1 MKYKNLG
8 NTGLIV
14 SELCMGTMTFGSG
27 FHNIGQVDQKLA
39 NQMVKYAIDAG
50 INFFDTANVYSRGES
65 EEILGKSF
73 RDLGIGR
80 EDVVIATKVRG
91 PMSDA
96 AAQNTGD
103 FNNKGLSRKHIMASC
118 DASLKR
124 LGVDYIDLYQI
135 HGWDASTPIE
145 ETLRA
150 LNDLVRDG
158 KVRYIGCSNVAARQ
172 LAKALQISRA
182 NNWDAFV
189 SLQAYYNVAGRDLE
203 HELLPLCREEG
214 LGVLPW
220 SPLAGGFL
228 TGKFRRNQKGP
239 ENARRAGFD
248 FPPVDKNMAY
258 DVVDVMEAMGKEKGA
273 SIPQMA
279 LAWLLHQPGVT
290 SPIIGAKT
298 MEQLGDNIKSA
309 DVQLSEEELG
319 HISDVTQPPKLY
331 PQWMLEFQQ
340 NRARMIREQQEAN

>member
-1 MKYKNLG
+1 
-8 NTGLIV
+8 
-14 SELCMGTMTFGSG
+14 MGTMTFGSG

-39 NQMVKYAIDAG
+39 NRMIKRALDAG

-65 EEILGKSF
+65 EQILGKSL
-73 RDLGIGR
+73 RDLGIDR

-96 AAQNTGD
+96 AAEGTGD

-124 LGVDYIDLYQI
+124 LGLDYIDLYQI
-135 HGWDASTPIE
+135 HGWDAHTPIE

-172 LAKALQISRA
+172 LAKALQISKA
-182 NNWDAFV
+182 NNWAEFI

-203 HELLPLCREEG
+203 HELLPLCQEEG

-228 TGKFRRNQKGP
+228 TGKYRPDQKGP
-239 ENARRAGFD
+239 DDARRTEFD
-248 FPPVDKNMAY
+248 FPPVDKKRAFE
-258 DVVDVMEAMGKEKGA
+258 VVDVMESMGKNKGA

-290 SPIIGAKT
+290 SPIIGAKN
-298 MEQLGDNIKSA
+298 MDQLEDNLKSA
-309 DVQLSEEELG
+309 EIELSDEEFG

-331 PQWMLEFQQ
+331 PQWMLEFQE
-340 NRARMIREQQEAN
+340 NRSKMMREGEKVK

>member
-1 MKYKNLG
+1 MKYKTLG
-8 NTGLIV
+8 NTGLTV
-14 SELCMGTMTFGSG
+14 SELCMGTMTFGSS

-39 NQMVKYAIDAG
+39 NQMVKRALDAG

-65 EEILGKSF
+65 EQILGKSF
-73 RDLGIGR
+73 KDLGIDR
-80 EDVVIATKVRG
+80 EEVVIATKVRG

-96 AAQNTGD
+96 AAEGTGD

-124 LGVDYIDLYQI
+124 LDVDYIDLYQI
-135 HGWDASTPIE
+135 HGWDSVTPLE
-145 ETLRA
+145 ETLLA
-150 LNDLVRDG
+150 LNDLVRQG
-158 KVRYIGCSNVAARQ
+158 KVRYIGCSNIAARQ
-172 LAKALQISRA
+172 LAKALQISKS
-182 NNWDAFV
+182 NNWASFK

-228 TGKFRRNQKGP
+228 TGKFRRNQDGP
-239 ENARRAGFD
+239 NDARRKDFD

-258 DVVDVMEAMGKEKGA
+258 DVVDVMEAMGKEKRA

-298 MEQLGDNIKSA
+298 MEQLEDNLKSA
-309 DVQLSEEELG
+309 EVELSEEEVK

-331 PQWMLEFQQ
+331 PQWMIEFQE
-340 NRARMIREQQEAN
+340 NRARILRERQETN

>member
-1 MKYKNLG
+1 
-8 NTGLIV
+8 
-14 SELCMGTMTFGSG
+14 
-27 FHNIGQVDQKLA
+27 
-39 NQMVKYAIDAG
+39 
-50 INFFDTANVYSRGES
+50 
-65 EEILGKSF
+65 
-73 RDLGIGR
+73 
-80 EDVVIATKVRG
+80 
-91 PMSDA
+91 
-96 AAQNTGD
+96 
-103 FNNKGLSRKHIMASC
+103 
-118 DASLKR
+118 
-124 LGVDYIDLYQI
+124 
-135 HGWDASTPIE
+135 
-145 ETLRA
+145 
-150 LNDLVRDG
+150 
-158 KVRYIGCSNVAARQ
+158 
-172 LAKALQISRA
+172 
-182 NNWDAFV
+182 
-189 SLQAYYNVAGRDLE
+189 
-203 HELLPLCREEG
+203 
-214 LGVLPW
+214 LPW

-298 MEQLGDNIKSA
+298 MEQLEDNIKSA

-340 NRARMIREQQEAN
+340 NRARMIREQQSVK